1 MKYKLMYTA
10 GAKKDLRNIFRY
22 ISEELLAPENAAGQT
37 DRIMAAIRKLDT
49 MPNRNRLYEEEPWH
63 SRGLRFFPVDN
74 YLVFYK
80 TDDETET
87 VYVVRI
93 MYGGRD
99 VHKQLSPTEDV
110 SVRLTL
116 NPILPK
122 LVSDNCQLVL

>member
-1 MKYKLMYTA
+1 MKYKVMYTA

-37 DRIMAAIRKLDT
+37 ERIMTAIRKLDT
-49 MPNRNRLYEEEPWH
+49 MPNRNRLYEEEPW
-63 SRGLRFFPVDN
+63 
-74 YLVFYK
+74 K

-99 VHKQLSPTEDV
+99 VHKQLSQTAISLHP
-110 SVRLTL
+110 
-116 NPILPK
+116 
-122 LVSDNCQLVL
+122 

>member
-1 MKYKLMYTA
+1 MKYKVMYTA

-37 DRIMAAIRKLDT
+37 ERSMTAIRKLDT

-63 SRGLRFFPVDN
+63 SRGLRFFTVGN

-80 TDDETET
+80 TNDETEI

-99 VHKQLSPTEDV
+99 AHKQLSQTEDV
-110 SVRLTL
+110 SV
-116 NPILPK
+116 N
-122 LVSDNCQLVL
+122 

>member
-1 MKYKLMYTA
+1 MT
-10 GAKKDLRNIFRY
+10 
-22 ISEELLAPENAAGQT
+22 
-37 DRIMAAIRKLDT
+37 AIRKLDT
-49 MPNRNRLYEEEPWH
+49 MPNRTRLYEEEPWH

-99 VHKQLSPTEDV
+99 VHKQLSQTEDV
-110 SVRLTL
+110 SE
-116 NPILPK
+116 
-122 LVSDNCQLVL
+122 D

>member
-1 MKYKLMYTA
+1 MYTA

-37 DRIMAAIRKLDT
+37 ERIMTAIRKLDTMLDT
-49 MPNRNRLYEEEPWH
+49 MPNRNRLYEEESWH

-80 TDDETET
+80 TDDETEI

-99 VHKQLSPTEDV
+99 VHKQLSQTEDV
-110 SVRLTL
+110 SV
-116 NPILPK
+116 N
-122 LVSDNCQLVL
+122 

>member
-1 MKYKLMYTA
+1 MKYKVMYTA

-22 ISEELLAPENAAGQT
+22 ISEELLAPENAAGQIE
-37 DRIMAAIRKLDT
+37 RMLDT

-80 TDDETET
+80 TDDETEI

-99 VHKQLSPTEDV
+99 VHKQLSQTEDV
-110 SVRLTL
+110 SV
-116 NPILPK
+116 N
-122 LVSDNCQLVL
+122 

>member
-1 MKYKLMYTA
+1 MKYKVMYTA

-22 ISEELLAPENAAGQT
+22 ISEELLASENAAGQT
-37 DRIMAAIRKLDT
+37 ERIMTAIRKLDT

-63 SRGLRFFPVDN
+63 GRGLRFFLVGN

-80 TDDETET
+80 TNDETEI

-99 VHKQLSPTEDV
+99 IHKQLSQTEDV
-110 SVRLTL
+110 SE
-116 NPILPK
+116 
-122 LVSDNCQLVL
+122 D